1 MPATAQ
7 SERTAKAASAIR
19 HHYDV
24 GHEFYRLWLDDS
36 MTYSCAMWEG
46 DEDTLDAAQDR
57 KLRFHLDAIRA
68 DEASSVLDI
77 GCGWGSILKRLA
89 EDQGVARSVGLT
101 LSDDQAAFVE
111 RAGYPGVEVRKESWL
126 DYEPDTR
133 FDGIISI
140 GAFEHFATPEDSR
153 SERARV
159 YREFFTRCRGWLT
172 DDAALSLQTI
182 AYANMSREDAS
193 AFIQQEIFPNADLP
207 TLAEITTAAEGIF
220 EVRMIRNDRL
230 HYAKTVEAWARRL
243 RRHRDEAI
251 ALVGADVVARY
262 ERYLKHAAFG
272 FRMGKLCLLRLVF
285 DPYKSTYFTTG
296 RRAER

>member
-24 GHEFYRLWLDDS
+24 GREFYRLWLDDS

-46 DEDTLDAAQDR
+46 EDDTLEAAQER
-57 KLRFHLDAIRA
+57 KLQFHLDAIRA
-68 DEASSVLDI
+68 DEASSVLDV

-89 EDQGVARSVGLT
+89 EDHGVERSVGLT

-111 RAGYPGVEVRKESWL
+111 RAGHRDVEVRKESWM
-126 DYEPDTR
+126 DYAPDAR
-133 FDGIISI
+133 FDAIISI
-140 GAFEHFATPEDSR
+140 GAFEHFATPDDSP

-159 YREFFTRCRGWLT
+159 YREFFTRCRSLLT
-172 DDAALSLQTI
+172 DDGALSLQTI

-193 AFIQQEIFPNADLP
+193 KFIQQAIFPNADLP
-207 TLAEITTAAEGIF
+207 TLAEIATAAEGIF
-220 EVRMIRNDRL
+220 EARLIRNDRL
-230 HYAKTVEAWARRL
+230 DYARTLEAWARGL

-251 ALVGADVVARY
+251 DLVGSDVVARY
-262 ERYLKHAAFG
+262 ERYLKHSAFG

-285 DPYKSTYFTTG
+285 DPYKSTYFTTSG
-296 RRAER
+296 RAQR